1 MRGRLVLA
9 AAALAAIAL
18 IAFELARGGAS
29 YGESRLHDPCQPRAD
44 ASWLLRGLDDA
55 ACRRHETREELL
67 LDAADSPL
75 GGIAQVVPN
84 LKANVETWLAHALA
98 GTTARGATLLE
109 EQLFRLLDSLFTL

>member
-55 ACRRHETREELL
+55 ACRRHETRVELL

-84 LKANVETWLAHALA
+84 LKANVETWGAPPP
-98 GTTARGATLLE
+98 GTAPGRTPPSGHPAT
-109 EQLFRLLDSLFTL
+109 FPPG